1 MSKSQIIIQRIIMV
15 IALYYMFTAIIDKD
29 QWTLIEA
36 VIIYIYELVIM
47 NWINKNRNKKEN

>member
-1 MSKSQIIIQRIIMV
+1 MSKSQVIIQRIIMV

-36 VIIYIYELVIM
+36 VIIYIYELFIM

>member
-36 VIIYIYELVIM
+36 VIIYIYELFIM

>member
-29 QWTLIEA
+29 QWTLIVA
-36 VIIYIYELVIM
+36 VIIYIYELFIM